1 MLSDKCIVIV
11 NTGGIKKMGDIPR
24 FLFKMFNDA
33 RIMHVPAILRPFI
46 ALLIMMIR
54 AKDTLKILNATGGS
68 PIFGITKKQADIIG
82 SKIGVKVCYAFRYSY
97 PSVRKCCKN
106 PIILPMYTFY
116 SHTTHGS
123 IMDCRYPVKPPL
135 CIYPDFM
142 ELMVKKIKDALNSV
156 PDVLKKDTLILLSAH
171 GLPLKLS
178 EDTHDPYKNDI
189 EVFANFLK
197 KRIKADVYLS
207 FQSKLGP
214 IKWLEPS
221 TADFIKNALKQYKA
235 IIVVPIS
242 FAAENTETIYEIDKI
257 YYKLAKEAGAE
268 YFYRVPCLNYDDAFM
283 SMLVK
288 EVKRWI

>member
-1 MLSDKCIVIV
+1 MPSDRCVVIA
-11 NTGGIKKMGDIPR
+11 NAGGIGKISDIPR
-24 FLFKMFNDA
+24 FLFNMFNDV
-33 RIMHVPAILRPFI
+33 RIMPVPGILRPFI
-46 ALLIMMIR
+46 ALLITMIR
-54 AKDTLKILNATGGS
+54 SKDTLKILNATGGS
-68 PIFGITKKQADIIG
+68 PIFGITKKQTDMIG
-82 SKIGVKVCYAFRYSY
+82 SKVGVKVCYAFRYSR
-97 PSVRKCCKN
+97 PSLRKCCKN
-106 PIILPMYTFY
+106 PIVLPMYTFY

-123 IMDCRYPVKPPL
+123 IMDYRYPTKPPL

-142 ELMVKKIKDALNSV
+142 ELMVEKIKDALNNV
-156 PDVLKKDTLILLSAH
+156 PDALKRETLILLSAH

-178 EDTHDPYKNDI
+178 ENTHDPYKNDI

-197 KRIKADVYLS
+197 KRIKADIHLS

-221 TADFIKNALKQYKA
+221 TADFIKNASKEYKA

-242 FAAENTETIYEIDKI
+242 FAAENTETAYEIDKI
-257 YYKLAKEAGAE
+257 YYKLAKEAGVE
-268 YFYRVPCLNYDDAFM
+268 YFYRVPCLNYDDAFI